1 MEFKVKMTRTR
12 LIGLFLHMIFIC
24 ERLVN
29 CVAIYF
35 RAQAGRTDGPFTGP
49 NSPEGWEKSYIKED
63 APLAVLSV
71 TSEIA
76 QEIIELTRVDESLLE
91 TGCGSGILS
100 AEIAVTGRKVAVCD
114 FSQLIL
120 ERVKCLFRLS
130 NLAEPGSYLVDIT
143 KRMPF
148 DDNQFDVV
156 WSSGVLE
163 HWTDEEILPIVQE
176 SARCA
181 KRCVIS
187 FVPNEMSLLYRYGR
201 ESAEAHGIAPWG
213 RELPRSSLKDI
224 FERAGLVDV
233 MEKTCCLAE
242 APGLINATD
251 PLFAMKLRKW
261 WNSIPDNDPVKRNQG
276 YLLLTVGH
284 KNKV

>member
-1 MEFKVKMTRTR
+1 
-12 LIGLFLHMIFIC
+12 
-24 ERLVN
+24 
-29 CVAIYF
+29 
-35 RAQAGRTDGPFTGP
+35 
-49 NSPEGWEKSYIKED
+49 
-63 APLAVLSV
+63 
-71 TSEIA
+71 
-76 QEIIELTRVDESLLE
+76 
-91 TGCGSGILS
+91 
-100 AEIAVTGRKVAVCD
+100 
-114 FSQLIL
+114 
-120 ERVKCLFRLS
+120 
-130 NLAEPGSYLVDIT
+130 
-143 KRMPF
+143 MPF

-163 HWTDEEILPIVQE
+163 HWTDDEIWPIVHE

-187 FVPNEMSLLYRYGR
+187 LVPNEMSLLYRYGR

-251 PLFAMKLRKW
+251 PLFALKLRQW

-276 YLLLTVGH
+276 YLLLTVGY
-284 KNKV
+284 KNKAN